1 MVFCVVWSVFSSK
14 QIDEYPATVCWKNV
28 AAILYICLLFIDSCF
43 FFAVLIVNPN
53 FPTAI
58 NNKKVFKRR
67 LGFVWS

>member
-1 MVFCVVWSVFSSK
+1 MSIQLLYV
-14 QIDEYPATVCWKNV
+14 EKNV

-67 LGFVWS
+67 LGFV

>member
-1 MVFCVVWSVFSSK
+1 MSFEACFLARKLMSIQLLYV
-14 QIDEYPATVCWKNV
+14 EKNV
-28 AAILYICLLFIDSCF
+28 VAILYICLRFIDSCF

-67 LGFVWS
+67 LGFV

>member
-1 MVFCVVWSVFSSK
+1 MSFEACFLASK
-14 QIDEYPATVCWKNV
+14 LMSIQLLYVEKNV

-53 FPTAI
+53 FLTAI

-67 LGFVWS
+67 LGFV